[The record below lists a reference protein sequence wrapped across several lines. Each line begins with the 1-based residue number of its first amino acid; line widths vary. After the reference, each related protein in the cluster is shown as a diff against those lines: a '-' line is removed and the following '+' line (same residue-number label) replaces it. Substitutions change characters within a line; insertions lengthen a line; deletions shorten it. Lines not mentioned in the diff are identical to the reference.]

1 MINILCQTYY
11 VPKKH
16 KTNHLGRIM
25 KLSVFLFFC
34 FAFAAVAENANSQN
48 AKISLNK
55 KNAAVSEIL
64 NAIEEQTDYLFL
76 YNKANVDVNRKA
88 SVNVEDATV
97 RSVLANLFHETDVV
111 FTMEGKHIVLH
122 KQENESSAIVQQ
134 NGRTVSGVVKDEKG
148 DAVIGANVVVQG
160 TTNGTMTDL
169 DGNFT
174 LTNVP
179 EKAILQVSYIGYLT
193 QDINVGKQTAYN
205 IILKEDTKMIDEVV
219 VVGYGTRSRKSI
231 TGSVDQV
238 NSEVFENRPV
248 TNATQALQGASAN
261 LIIQSKNANPNDNS
275 MNINIRGV
283 STMGNNDPLIVID
296 GLVSSSSTLN
306 NLNPNDIDNVSVLK
320 DAGSAAIYG
329 SRSANGVILVTTK
342 KGAKGSKPVV
352 SFNGQVGI
360 QDPHILFSPVEGWQN
375 AMLRN
380 QANMNVGSSPQFT
393 PSDIRD
399 LYDHRNEEE
408 WLYDQ
413 IIKSGLQQNYNLN
426 VSGGGENVTYMV
438 SASYYNQ
445 GSNFQGGFGMERYN
459 FRSNLSAEYGRFK
472 LTSLMAYN
480 RRKDKTVAGGTGN
493 TIINSSR
500 VPSYYYYKFM
510 EDGKY
515 LVNDVVGDDNPLALL
530 QEGGYERKDED
541 NFIGSMNLD
550 FKIID
555 GLKATGLVGLDLTQH
570 HRFRRDKKVPLY
582 SSADLENP
590 VLYMHSNTMTED
602 YNEKRYTLST
612 QFLLDFN
619 RTFNNVHNVSA
630 LLGVSNE
637 SYTKQASRIA
647 WEYTDEDLGLPT
659 TDESIQN
666 KDNKNSNNDTD
677 QTSITSL
684 FGRIGYN
691 YSDKYY
697 GDVSFRYDGSSKFA
711 KDQRWGFFPSF
722 SAGWRLS
729 EEAFMDTYKNNIGDL
744 KLRASYGVLGNQNV
758 DNYSYQTV
766 YQMNN
771 NGYVF
776 NGISVPG
783 TSYTDGNAFLT
794 WEKSAN
800 FNIGADA
807 TFLNGNLFLSVD
819 YFDKKTSN
827 ILLTPEVSSI
837 YGGAAAKENAGE
849 MRNRGWE
856 VTINY
861 KLNSGDF
868 HHNFNFNISDS
879 KNKVVDFGGKE
890 RIDQNDQLYKLIREG
905 EALGSYFGYKT
916 DGVFQSYDEIANSA
930 LPVGA
935 SVQPGDVKYVNQNGD
950 DVIDEKDRVVLG
962 NAFPRYTFGFT
973 YNLVWKGFDLN
984 VMLQGVGKRS
994 MYLRGELMEPFHSN
1008 YSYCIYEHQLDFW
1021 TPTNPDARWP
1031 RLVAPG
1037 SSSSTNNWGMAG
1049 SDIYLLN
1056 AAYLRVKN
1064 IQIGYTLPKALT
1076 QKFGVQKLRVS
1087 LNTENPLTFTKN
1099 SFIDPESSEFGSNMG
1114 GIGGIGANSGRNYPT
1129 LTYYGFGLDVEF

>member
-1 MINILCQTYY
+1 MN
-11 VPKKH
+11 KH
-16 KTNHLGRIM
+16 KTRRIGAIC
-25 KLSVFLFFC
+25 LVLF
-34 FAFAAVAENANSQN
+34 VAGCLQ
-48 AKISLNK
+48 
-55 KNAAVSEIL
+55 L
-64 NAIEEQTDYLFL
+64 NAQKVSFNDGVVSLKEAFQKIEAASKYKIA
-76 YNKANVDVNRKA
+76 YNGTQLDV
-88 SVNVEDATV
+88 SQQVELNQKD
-97 RSVLANLFHETDVV
+97 TDVLDV
-111 FTMEGKHIVLH
+111 LNQVLSGTGYTYSVKGNYVVISAPQQEVNQNTKKVTGVIV
-122 KQENESSAIVQQ
+122 
-134 NGRTVSGVVKDEKG
+134 DEAG
-148 DAVIGANVVVQG
+148 EPVIGANVVIAGTTQG
-160 TTNGTMTDL
+160 TITDF
-169 DGNFT
+169 DGNFSLEASDNST
-174 LTNVP
+174 L
-179 EKAILQVSYIGYLT
+179 EISYIGFLT
-193 QDINVGKQTAYN
+193 QKISVKGKKDLR
-205 IILKEDTKMIDEVV
+205 IVLKEDSQKLDEVV

-231 TGSVDQV
+231 TGAVDQV
-238 NSEVFENRPV
+238 NNEVFENRPV

-261 LIIQSKNANPNDNS
+261 LVIQSKNMNPNDNS

-296 GLVSSSSTLN
+296 GLISSSSTLN
-306 NLNPNDIDNVSVLK
+306 NLNPNDIENISVLK

-329 SRSANGVILVTTK
+329 SRSANGVILITTK
-342 KGAKGSKPVV
+342 KGAKGSKPKVT
-352 SFNGQVGI
+352 FNGQVGVE
-360 QDPHILFSPVEGWQN
+360 DPHILFSPVEGWQN
-375 AMLRN
+375 AMYRN
-380 QANMNVGSSPQFT
+380 QANVNVGSTPQFT
-393 PSDIRD
+393 PADIRD
-399 LYDHRNEEE
+399 LYDHRGEEE

-413 IIKSGLQQNYNLN
+413 IIQNGLQQNYNLN
-426 VSGGGENVTYMV
+426 VSGGSEHTTYMV
-438 SASYYNQ
+438 SASYFNQ
-445 GSNFQGGFGMERYN
+445 ESNFVGNFGLERYN
-459 FRSNLSAEYGRFK
+459 FRSNLSTEYGRFK

-480 RRKDKTVAGGTGN
+480 RRKERTIAGGTGN

-500 VPSYYYYKFM
+500 VPPYYYYKFM
-510 EDGKY
+510 EGDKY

-530 QEGGYERKDED
+530 REGGYEKKDED
-541 NFIGSMNLD
+541 NFIGSLNLD

-570 HRFRRDKKVPLY
+570 HRFRRDQKVPLY

-590 VLYMHSNTMTED
+590 VLYLHSNTMTED

-619 RTFNNVHNVSA
+619 RTFNEVHNVSA
-630 LLGVSNE
+630 LLGASNE

-666 KDNKNSNNDTD
+666 KDNYNTNNGTD
-677 QTSITSL
+677 QTSITSI
-684 FGRIGYN
+684 FGRVGYN
-691 YSDKYY
+691 YKDKYY

-711 KDQRWGFFPSF
+711 KDHRWGFFPSF

-729 EEAFMDTYKNNIGDL
+729 EESFMEDYKSNIGDL

-776 NGISVPG
+776 NNLSVPS
-783 TSYTDGNAFLT
+783 TSYTDGNALLT

-807 TFLNGNLFLSVD
+807 TFLNGNLYLSVD

-827 ILLTPEVSSI
+827 ILLTPEVSTI
-837 YGGAAAKENAGE
+837 YGGSAAKENAGE

-861 KLNSGDF
+861 KLNSGEF

-879 KNKVVDFGGKE
+879 KNKVTDFGGKE
-890 RIDQNDQLYKLIREG
+890 RIDQNDQLYKIIREG
-905 EALGSYFGYKT
+905 EALGSYYGYKT
-916 DGVFQSYDEIANSA
+916 DGLFQSYEEIANSA

-935 SVQPGDVKYVNQNGD
+935 SVQPGDVKYVDQNNDG
-950 DVIDEKDRVVLG
+950 VIDEKDRVVLG

-973 YNLVWKGFDLN
+973 YNVAWRGFDLN

-994 MYLRGELMEPFHSN
+994 QYLRGELMEPFHSN

-1064 IQIGYTLPKALT
+1064 VQLGYTIPKTWT
-1076 QKFGVQKLRVS
+1076 QKFGVDKLRVS
-1087 LNTENPLTFTKN
+1087 INVENPLTFAKN
-1099 SFIDPESSEFGSNMG
+1099 SFIDPESSEFGSDMG
-1114 GIGGIGANSGRNYPT
+1114 GISGIGANSGRNYPT
-1129 LTYYGFGLDVEF
+1129 LSYYGFGLDIEF

>member
-1 MINILCQTYY
+1 MN
-11 VPKKH
+11 KH
-16 KTNHLGRIM
+16 KTRRIGAICLG
-25 KLSVFLFFC
+25 LF
-34 FAFAAVAENANSQN
+34 VAGCLQ
-48 AKISLNK
+48 
-55 KNAAVSEIL
+55 L
-64 NAIEEQTDYLFL
+64 NAQKVSFNDGVVSLKEAFQKIEAASKYKIA
-76 YNKANVDVNRKA
+76 YNGTQLDV
-88 SVNVEDATV
+88 SQQVELNQKD
-97 RSVLANLFHETDVV
+97 TDVLDV
-111 FTMEGKHIVLH
+111 LNQVLSGTGYTYSVKGNYVVISAPQQEVNQNTKKVTGVIV
-122 KQENESSAIVQQ
+122 
-134 NGRTVSGVVKDEKG
+134 DEAG
-148 DAVIGANVVVQG
+148 EPVIGANVVIAGTTQG
-160 TTNGTMTDL
+160 TITDF
-169 DGNFT
+169 DGNFSLEASDNST
-174 LTNVP
+174 L
-179 EKAILQVSYIGYLT
+179 EISYIGFLT
-193 QDINVGKQTAYN
+193 QKISVKGKKDLR
-205 IILKEDTKMIDEVV
+205 IVLKEDSQKLDEVV

-231 TGSVDQV
+231 TGAVDQV
-238 NSEVFENRPV
+238 NNEVFENRPV

-261 LIIQSKNANPNDNS
+261 LVIQSKNMNPNDNS

-296 GLVSSSSTLN
+296 GLISSSSTLN
-306 NLNPNDIDNVSVLK
+306 NLNPNDIENISVLK

-329 SRSANGVILVTTK
+329 SRSANGVILITTK
-342 KGAKGSKPVV
+342 KGAKGSKPKVT
-352 SFNGQVGI
+352 FNGQVGVE
-360 QDPHILFSPVEGWQN
+360 DPHILFSPVEGWQN
-375 AMLRN
+375 AMYRN
-380 QANMNVGSSPQFT
+380 QANVNVGSTPQFT
-393 PSDIRD
+393 PADIRD
-399 LYDHRNEEE
+399 LYDHRGEEE

-413 IIKSGLQQNYNLN
+413 IIQNGLQQNYNLN
-426 VSGGGENVTYMV
+426 VSGGSEHTTYMV
-438 SASYYNQ
+438 SASYFNQ
-445 GSNFQGGFGMERYN
+445 ESNFVGNFGLERYN
-459 FRSNLSAEYGRFK
+459 FRSNLSTEYGRFK

-480 RRKDKTVAGGTGN
+480 RRKERTIAGGTGN

-500 VPSYYYYKFM
+500 VPPYYYYKFM
-510 EDGKY
+510 EGDKY

-530 QEGGYERKDED
+530 REGGYEKKDED
-541 NFIGSMNLD
+541 NFIGSLNLD

-570 HRFRRDKKVPLY
+570 HRFRRDQKVPLY

-590 VLYMHSNTMTED
+590 VLYLHSNTMTED

-619 RTFNNVHNVSA
+619 RTFNEVHNVSA
-630 LLGVSNE
+630 LLGASNE

-666 KDNKNSNNDTD
+666 KDNYNTNNGTD
-677 QTSITSL
+677 QTSITSI
-684 FGRIGYN
+684 FGRVGYN
-691 YSDKYY
+691 YKDKYY

-711 KDQRWGFFPSF
+711 KDHRWGFFPSF

-729 EEAFMDTYKNNIGDL
+729 EESFMEDYKSNIGDL

-776 NGISVPG
+776 NNLSVPS
-783 TSYTDGNAFLT
+783 TSYTDGNALLT

-807 TFLNGNLFLSVD
+807 TFLNGNLYLSVD

-827 ILLTPEVSSI
+827 ILLTPEVSTI
-837 YGGAAAKENAGE
+837 YGGSAAKENAGE

-861 KLNSGDF
+861 KLNSGEF

-879 KNKVVDFGGKE
+879 KNKVTDFGGKE
-890 RIDQNDQLYKLIREG
+890 RIDQNDQLYKIIREG
-905 EALGSYFGYKT
+905 EALGSYYGYKT
-916 DGVFQSYDEIANSA
+916 DGLFQSYEEIANSA

-935 SVQPGDVKYVNQNGD
+935 SVQPGDVKYVDQNNDG
-950 DVIDEKDRVVLG
+950 VIDEKDRVVLG

-973 YNLVWKGFDLN
+973 YNVAWRGFDLN

-994 MYLRGELMEPFHSN
+994 QYLRGELMEPFHSN

-1064 IQIGYTLPKALT
+1064 VQLGYTIPKTWT
-1076 QKFGVQKLRVS
+1076 QKFGVDKLRVS
-1087 LNTENPLTFTKN
+1087 INVENPLTFAKN
-1099 SFIDPESSEFGSNMG
+1099 SFIDPESSEFGSDMG
-1114 GIGGIGANSGRNYPT
+1114 GISGIGANSGRNYPT
-1129 LTYYGFGLDVEF
+1129 LSYYGFGLDIEF

>member
-1 MINILCQTYY
+1 
-11 VPKKH
+11 
-16 KTNHLGRIM
+16 
-25 KLSVFLFFC
+25 
-34 FAFAAVAENANSQN
+34 
-48 AKISLNK
+48 
-55 KNAAVSEIL
+55 
-64 NAIEEQTDYLFL
+64 
-76 YNKANVDVNRKA
+76 
-88 SVNVEDATV
+88 
-97 RSVLANLFHETDVV
+97 
-111 FTMEGKHIVLH
+111 MEG
-122 KQENESSAIVQQ
+122 
-134 NGRTVSGVVKDEKG
+134 D
-148 DAVIGANVVVQG
+148 
-160 TTNGTMTDL
+160 
-169 DGNFT
+169 
-174 LTNVP
+174 
-179 EKAILQVSYIGYLT
+179 
-193 QDINVGKQTAYN
+193 
-205 IILKEDTKMIDEVV
+205 
-219 VVGYGTRSRKSI
+219 
-231 TGSVDQV
+231 
-238 NSEVFENRPV
+238 
-248 TNATQALQGASAN
+248 
-261 LIIQSKNANPNDNS
+261 
-275 MNINIRGV
+275 
-283 STMGNNDPLIVID
+283 
-296 GLVSSSSTLN
+296 
-306 NLNPNDIDNVSVLK
+306 
-320 DAGSAAIYG
+320 
-329 SRSANGVILVTTK
+329 
-342 KGAKGSKPVV
+342 
-352 SFNGQVGI
+352 
-360 QDPHILFSPVEGWQN
+360 
-375 AMLRN
+375 
-380 QANMNVGSSPQFT
+380 
-393 PSDIRD
+393 
-399 LYDHRNEEE
+399 
-408 WLYDQ
+408 
-413 IIKSGLQQNYNLN
+413 
-426 VSGGGENVTYMV
+426 
-438 SASYYNQ
+438 
-445 GSNFQGGFGMERYN
+445 
-459 FRSNLSAEYGRFK
+459 
-472 LTSLMAYN
+472 
-480 RRKDKTVAGGTGN
+480 
-493 TIINSSR
+493 
-500 VPSYYYYKFM
+500 
-510 EDGKY
+510 KY
-515 LVNDVVGDDNPLALL
+515 LVNDIVGDDNPLALL
-530 QEGGYERKDED
+530 QDGGYEKKDED

-550 FKIID
+550 VKIID

-570 HRFRRDKKVPLY
+570 HRYRRDKKVPLY

-619 RTFNNVHNVSA
+619 RTFNNAHNVSA
-630 LLGVSNE
+630 LVGVSNE

-677 QTSITSL
+677 QTSITSV
-684 FGRIGYN
+684 FGRVGYN
-691 YSDKYY
+691 YMDKYY

-729 EEAFMDTYKNNIGDL
+729 EEAFMDTYKSNIGDL

-837 YGGAAAKENAGE
+837 YGGSAAKENAGE
-849 MRNRGWE
+849 MKNRGWE
-856 VTINY
+856 LTINY

-868 HHNFNFNISDS
+868 QHNFNFNISDS
-879 KNKVVDFGGKE
+879 KNKVTDFGGKE

-905 EALGSYFGYKT
+905 QPLGSYFGYKT
-916 DGVFQSYDEIANSA
+916 DGLFQSYDEIANSA

-935 SVQPGDVKYVNQNGD
+935 SVQPGDVKYVDQNNDG
-950 DVIDEKDRVVLG
+950 VIDEKDRVILG

-973 YNLVWKGFDLN
+973 YNMTWKGFDLN

-994 MYLRGELMEPFHSN
+994 MYLRGELIEPFHSN
-1008 YSYCIYEHQLDFW
+1008 YSYCIYQHQLDFW
-1021 TPTNPDARWP
+1021 TPTNPDAQWP

-1087 LNTENPLTFTKN
+1087 VNTENPLTFTKN
-1099 SFIDPESSEFGSNMG
+1099 SFIDPESSEFGSDMG

-1129 LTYYGFGLDVEF
+1129 LTYYGFGLDIEF

>member
-1 MINILCQTYY
+1 
-11 VPKKH
+11 
-16 KTNHLGRIM
+16 
-25 KLSVFLFFC
+25 
-34 FAFAAVAENANSQN
+34 
-48 AKISLNK
+48 
-55 KNAAVSEIL
+55 
-64 NAIEEQTDYLFL
+64 
-76 YNKANVDVNRKA
+76 
-88 SVNVEDATV
+88 
-97 RSVLANLFHETDVV
+97 
-111 FTMEGKHIVLH
+111 MEG
-122 KQENESSAIVQQ
+122 
-134 NGRTVSGVVKDEKG
+134 D
-148 DAVIGANVVVQG
+148 
-160 TTNGTMTDL
+160 
-169 DGNFT
+169 
-174 LTNVP
+174 
-179 EKAILQVSYIGYLT
+179 
-193 QDINVGKQTAYN
+193 
-205 IILKEDTKMIDEVV
+205 
-219 VVGYGTRSRKSI
+219 
-231 TGSVDQV
+231 
-238 NSEVFENRPV
+238 
-248 TNATQALQGASAN
+248 
-261 LIIQSKNANPNDNS
+261 
-275 MNINIRGV
+275 
-283 STMGNNDPLIVID
+283 
-296 GLVSSSSTLN
+296 
-306 NLNPNDIDNVSVLK
+306 
-320 DAGSAAIYG
+320 
-329 SRSANGVILVTTK
+329 
-342 KGAKGSKPVV
+342 
-352 SFNGQVGI
+352 
-360 QDPHILFSPVEGWQN
+360 
-375 AMLRN
+375 
-380 QANMNVGSSPQFT
+380 
-393 PSDIRD
+393 
-399 LYDHRNEEE
+399 
-408 WLYDQ
+408 
-413 IIKSGLQQNYNLN
+413 
-426 VSGGGENVTYMV
+426 
-438 SASYYNQ
+438 
-445 GSNFQGGFGMERYN
+445 
-459 FRSNLSAEYGRFK
+459 
-472 LTSLMAYN
+472 
-480 RRKDKTVAGGTGN
+480 
-493 TIINSSR
+493 
-500 VPSYYYYKFM
+500 
-510 EDGKY
+510 KY
-515 LVNDVVGDDNPLALL
+515 LVNDIVGDDNPLALL
-530 QEGGYERKDED
+530 QDGGYEKKDED

-570 HRFRRDKKVPLY
+570 HRYRRDKKVPLY

-619 RTFNNVHNVSA
+619 RTFNSVHNVNA
-630 LLGVSNE
+630 LFGVSNE

-659 TDESIQN
+659 TDESVQN

-677 QTSITSL
+677 QTSITSI
-684 FGRIGYN
+684 FGRVGYN
-691 YSDKYY
+691 YMDKYY

-729 EEAFMDTYKNNIGDL
+729 EEAFMDTYKSNIGDL

-837 YGGAAAKENAGE
+837 YGGSAAKENAGE
-849 MRNRGWE
+849 MKNRGWE

-879 KNKVVDFGGKE
+879 KNKVTDFGGKE

-905 EALGSYFGYKT
+905 EPLGSYFGYKT
-916 DGVFQSYDEIANSA
+916 DGLFQSYDEIANSS

-935 SVQPGDVKYVNQNGD
+935 SVQPGDVKYVDQNEDG
-950 DVIDEKDRVVLG
+950 VIDEKDRVILG

-973 YNLVWKGFDLN
+973 YNMTWKGFDLN

-994 MYLRGELMEPFHSN
+994 MYLRGELIEPFHSN

-1087 LNTENPLTFTKN
+1087 VNTENPLTFTKN
-1099 SFIDPESSEFGSNMG
+1099 SFIDPESSEFGSDMG

-1129 LTYYGFGLDVEF
+1129 LTYYGFGLDIEF

>member
-1 MINILCQTYY
+1 
-11 VPKKH
+11 
-16 KTNHLGRIM
+16 
-25 KLSVFLFFC
+25 
-34 FAFAAVAENANSQN
+34 
-48 AKISLNK
+48 
-55 KNAAVSEIL
+55 
-64 NAIEEQTDYLFL
+64 
-76 YNKANVDVNRKA
+76 
-88 SVNVEDATV
+88 
-97 RSVLANLFHETDVV
+97 
-111 FTMEGKHIVLH
+111 MEG
-122 KQENESSAIVQQ
+122 
-134 NGRTVSGVVKDEKG
+134 D
-148 DAVIGANVVVQG
+148 
-160 TTNGTMTDL
+160 
-169 DGNFT
+169 
-174 LTNVP
+174 
-179 EKAILQVSYIGYLT
+179 
-193 QDINVGKQTAYN
+193 
-205 IILKEDTKMIDEVV
+205 
-219 VVGYGTRSRKSI
+219 
-231 TGSVDQV
+231 
-238 NSEVFENRPV
+238 
-248 TNATQALQGASAN
+248 
-261 LIIQSKNANPNDNS
+261 
-275 MNINIRGV
+275 
-283 STMGNNDPLIVID
+283 
-296 GLVSSSSTLN
+296 
-306 NLNPNDIDNVSVLK
+306 
-320 DAGSAAIYG
+320 
-329 SRSANGVILVTTK
+329 
-342 KGAKGSKPVV
+342 
-352 SFNGQVGI
+352 
-360 QDPHILFSPVEGWQN
+360 
-375 AMLRN
+375 
-380 QANMNVGSSPQFT
+380 
-393 PSDIRD
+393 
-399 LYDHRNEEE
+399 
-408 WLYDQ
+408 
-413 IIKSGLQQNYNLN
+413 
-426 VSGGGENVTYMV
+426 
-438 SASYYNQ
+438 
-445 GSNFQGGFGMERYN
+445 
-459 FRSNLSAEYGRFK
+459 
-472 LTSLMAYN
+472 
-480 RRKDKTVAGGTGN
+480 
-493 TIINSSR
+493 
-500 VPSYYYYKFM
+500 
-510 EDGKY
+510 KY
-515 LVNDVVGDDNPLALL
+515 LVNDIVGDDNPLALL
-530 QEGGYERKDED
+530 QDGGYEKKDED

-550 FKIID
+550 VKIID

-570 HRFRRDKKVPLY
+570 HRYRRDKKVPLY

-630 LLGVSNE
+630 LVGVSNE

-677 QTSITSL
+677 QTSITSV
-684 FGRIGYN
+684 FGRVGYN
-691 YSDKYY
+691 YMDKYY

-711 KDQRWGFFPSF
+711 KDERWGFFPSF

-729 EEAFMDTYKNNIGDL
+729 EEAFMDTYKSNIGDL

-837 YGGAAAKENAGE
+837 YGGSAAKENAGE
-849 MRNRGWE
+849 MKNRGWE
-856 VTINY
+856 LTINY

-879 KNKVVDFGGKE
+879 KNEVTDFGGKE

-905 EALGSYFGYKT
+905 EPLGSYFGYKT
-916 DGVFQSYDEIANSA
+916 DGLFQSYDEIADSA

-935 SVQPGDVKYVNQNGD
+935 SVQPGDVKYVDQNNDG
-950 DVIDEKDRVVLG
+950 VIDEKDRVILG

-973 YNLVWKGFDLN
+973 YNMTWKGFDLN

-994 MYLRGELMEPFHSN
+994 MYLRGELIEPFHSN
-1008 YSYCIYEHQLDFW
+1008 YSYCIYQHQLDFW
-1021 TPTNPDARWP
+1021 TPTNPDAQWP

-1087 LNTENPLTFTKN
+1087 VNTENPLTFTKN
-1099 SFIDPESSEFGSNMG
+1099 SFIDPESSEFGSDMG

-1129 LTYYGFGLDVEF
+1129 LTYYGFGLDIEF